1 MVEHP
6 PRPLRNE
13 ASENDELFLRRA
25 ALRTWRYFSEF
36 CTAEHNWMIPDNVR
50 KIRSPLRPASLRPTS
65 GLLFNA
71 RQVACDFGYLTVE
84 EFADLTLRTL
94 ATMEKLPAI
103 AANCLTGTTPAP
115 CSRFLHPLFPRWTAA
130 T

>member
-1 MVEHP
+1 MLLLWALSKPFSVWLNNP
-6 PRPLRNE
+6 SRPLRYE

-36 CTAEHNWMIPDNVR
+36 CTAEHNWMNPDNVQEDPLAIAPR
-50 KIRSPLRPASLRPTS
+50 VSPTNL

-94 ATMEKLPAI
+94 ATMEALRLSRPI
-103 AANCLTGTTPAP
+103 A
-115 CSRFLHPLFPRWTAA
+115 
-130 T
+130 